1 MRGAAWVQKGKSC
14 TTNLLEYID
23 ILTAAKLH
31 GTPVDVLYTDF
42 KKAFDS
48 VSHQKLLKKLLA
60 AGIKDSILDWIKG
73 FLLNRKQRVVMGD
86 SVTDW
91 VKVTSGVPQGSVL
104 GPLLFLIFINELL
117 FPDELQNKC
126 RLYADANKIIAPIKT
141 ESDSIKFQEDIN
153 ALDNWS
159 KKWSLGLNFEKYKI
173 MHFGKKTNI
182 IRIS

>member
-1 MRGAAWVQKGKSC
+1 
-14 TTNLLEYID
+14 
-23 ILTAAKLH
+23 
-31 GTPVDVLYTDF
+31 
-42 KKAFDS
+42 
-48 VSHQKLLKKLLA
+48 
-60 AGIKDSILDWIKG
+60 
-73 FLLNRKQRVVMGD
+73 MGD

-91 VKVTSGVPQGSVL
+91 VKVTSGVPQVSVL

-159 KKWSLGLNFEKYKI
+159 EKWSLGLNSEKYKI
-173 MHFGKKTNI
+173 MHFGKKQTLSI
-182 IRIS
+182 LHE